1 MHAVQHIRRMS
12 LLLTCM
18 VCTLA
23 AWAPD
28 VSGQNREVVSL
39 RLEQTPL
46 RKALQQIQRQTGRS
60 IIYSDALVK
69 DIRVSYQCK
78 GLPWKEGLTGV
89 LANAPLAFVEVD
101 GGFIVII
108 PKPEQRPPPQEIVI
122 EGFVRDAETKEGLPF
137 ANVVVGGSQA
147 GAATDG
153 DGYFRLAFRDPEAQT
168 LVVNYIGYTP
178 KSVPI
183 DSIEPGQPIA
193 ILIAMQRYEMGGLTV
208 RAERPSPLTIA
219 QQPNLLRMRPADP
232 ALLGGLGDGDVFRA
246 LQLLPGVGDDSG
258 PTSYAYI
265 RGGTPEQTLVM
276 LDGMKLYHTHH
287 FFGFQS
293 TFNPQTI
300 DQVEVYKGG
309 YPARYGGRAIG
320 VIDLSAKA
328 VSLPGPQASVHLDML
343 RMGGTVRL
351 PVGRRGGLSV
361 AYRRSLG
368 DVLESPIYRGMID
381 AVAGV
386 YEGENADGESIDG
399 PDAFQYDDVHATLLL
414 KPTPKDRL
422 SAHFYRSADK
432 AVYGFSAWVP
442 RFNAEKDETEWVPV
456 PAEDTRDLV
465 NQGGSAIWE
474 RTWTPRLQTRLSLAC
489 TQFAEEALFER
500 ATPDNLAFLEG
511 ESFLDT
517 IDDYSYQADAEW
529 QLSTKHRLE
538 VGAWYTN
545 ETLGFRFNDAV
556 NRERLTTNRTMRQV
570 GGYVQDTWTLPA
582 QVALTVGSRWTHYG
596 PSDAWYTEPRLALR
610 MPLRDRFFLHATWG
624 RFHQFI
630 KQAYQLGLLD
640 VQDAFWIRADKNLK
654 PTRAVHRTVGIGFD
668 ARDVSWSVD
677 AYHKSFNYLH
687 VWGPVYEVGVPIMDD
702 APTDLFEGEGT
713 AWGFEALVQKQ
724 AGSLRGWLSYA
735 WGRFDQTFPEVNSGE
750 TFASLQEQRHRLT
763 AVATIT
769 QGAWR
774 FTTSWRYASGKP
786 YTAFDV
792 VGMTETEDGAEPII
806 VTESTHGERLPPS
819 HRLDVSVVRSFM
831 VQRTSIDVA
840 ANIYNLYDQQ
850 NVWKRFF
857 NTEGESLKRV
867 DFLAPRLTPTL
878 AVTVHFN

>member
-1 MHAVQHIRRMS
+1 MHAAERFRRMS
-12 LLLTCM
+12 LLLTWM

-23 AWAPD
+23 AVTPD
-28 VSGQNREVVSL
+28 VHGQNRELVSL

-46 RKALQQIQRQTGRS
+46 RKALQQVQRQTGRS

-69 DIRVSYQCK
+69 DIRVSYTCE
-78 GLPWKEGLTGV
+78 GLPWKEGLEGV
-89 LANAPLAFVEVD
+89 LTGTPLAFVEVE

-108 PKPEQRPPPQEIVI
+108 PTPDQRPPPQEVVI
-122 EGFVRDAETKEGLPF
+122 EGFVRDAETKESLPF
-137 ANVVVGGSQA
+137 ANVVLEGG
-147 GAATDG
+147 GTGTATDA
-153 DGYFRLAFRDPEAQT
+153 DGYFRLIISDSEAEA
-168 LVVNYIGYTP
+168 LMVNYIGYTP
-178 KSVPI
+178 KSVPVA
-183 DSIEPGQPIA
+183 SIEPGEPIA
-193 ILIAMQRYEMGGLTV
+193 ILIAMQRYEMGALTV
-208 RAERPSPLTIA
+208 QAERPSPLTVSR
-219 QQPNLLRMRPADP
+219 QPNLLRLRPANP
-232 ALLGGLGDGDVFRA
+232 ALIGGLGDGDVFRA

-293 TFNPQTI
+293 AFNPQTI

-328 VSLPGPQASVHLDML
+328 VALPGPQASVHLDML

-368 DVLESPIYRGMID
+368 DVVESPIYRGMLN

-386 YEGENADGESIDG
+386 SQTRGAGNEVVEG
-399 PDAFQYDDVHATLLL
+399 PDSFRYDDVHASLLIR
-414 KPTPKDRL
+414 PTPKDRL
-422 SAHFYRSADK
+422 SAHFYRSADQ
-432 AVYGFSAWVP
+432 AVYGFTAWVP
-442 RFNAEKDETEWVPV
+442 QFNAEGDEAEWVPV
-456 PAEDTRDLV
+456 PAEDTREQLS
-465 NQGGSAIWE
+465 QGGSSLWE
-474 RTWTPRLQTRLSLAC
+474 RTWHPRLQTRVSIAYSR
-489 TQFAEEALFER
+489 FEEDNRFER
-500 ATPDNLAFLEG
+500 ATPDNLAYLEG

-517 IDDYSYQADAEW
+517 IDDYSYRAEAEW
-529 QLSTKHRLE
+529 QAWPTHRIE
-538 VGAWYTN
+538 AGVWYTD

-556 NRERLTTNRTMRQV
+556 NRERSVNNRTMRQV
-570 GGYVQDTWTLPA
+570 GGYLQDTWTLPA
-582 QVALTVGSRWTHYG
+582 QVALTVGGRWTRYG
-596 PSDAWYTEPRLALR
+596 PSASWYTEPRVALQA
-610 MPLRDRFFLHATWG
+610 PLTKRFSLNATWG

-640 VQDAFWIRADKNLK
+640 VLDAFWIRADTELK
-654 PTRAVHRTVGIGFD
+654 PTRAVHRTAGLRYD
-668 ARDVSWSVD
+668 AGRFGWSLD
-677 AYHKSFNYLH
+677 AYHKTFDHLH

-702 APTDLFEGEGT
+702 TPVDLFEGEGT
-713 AWGFEALVQKQ
+713 AWGFEALTQKKT
-724 AGSLRGWLSYA
+724 GDLRGWVSYA
-735 WGRFDQTFPEVNSGE
+735 WGRFDQTFPEVNGGNA
-750 TFASLQEQRHRLT
+750 FASLQEQRHRFT
-763 AVATIT
+763 AVATLA
-769 QGAWR
+769 QGDWR
-774 FTTSWRYASGKP
+774 VTTSWRYASGKP

-792 VGMTETEDGAEPII
+792 VGMMETEGDPEPII
-806 VTESTHGERLPPS
+806 VTQATHGERLPAS
-819 HRLDVSVVRSFM
+819 HRLDLTVVRSFS

-840 ANIYNLYDQQ
+840 ANVYNLYNHQ

-857 NTEGESLKRV
+857 STEGEALKRV